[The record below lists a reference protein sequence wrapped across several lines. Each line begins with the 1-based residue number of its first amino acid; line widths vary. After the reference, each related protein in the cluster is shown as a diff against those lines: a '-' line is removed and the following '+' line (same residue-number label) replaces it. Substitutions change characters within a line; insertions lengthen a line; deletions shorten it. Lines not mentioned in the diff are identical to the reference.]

1 MDRSFLLETVR
12 HISRKMTSCLTPTQ
26 PTSFVPVV
34 PFYDSVEFIDF
45 TFYVYLVYVKCQSID
60 FLSNRS
66 FHPSCNISLNFMWLR
81 NSSISGTTF
90 AYKRKEINMHAIN
103 FCATAPLWSVIIKL
117 IFEGFQNGTSN
128 YNFLLYW
135 VDFWWNSNS
144 CCFNK

>member
-1 MDRSFLLETVR
+1 MGQFFLLDTVS
-12 HISRKMTSCLTPTQ
+12 HISRKMTSCLTPNQ
-26 PTSFVPVV
+26 PHL
-34 PFYDSVEFIDF
+34 YLQHLF
-45 TFYVYLVYVKCQSID
+45 TIQQNLLISYFYVYLVYVKCQSID

-117 IFEGFQNGTSN
+117 IFGGFQNGSSN